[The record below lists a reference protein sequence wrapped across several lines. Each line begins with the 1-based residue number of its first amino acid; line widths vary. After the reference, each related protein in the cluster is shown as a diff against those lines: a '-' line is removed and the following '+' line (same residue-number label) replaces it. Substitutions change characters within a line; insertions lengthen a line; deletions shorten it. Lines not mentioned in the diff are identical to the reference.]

1 MLFSSQ
7 AHVVSQYPWSGI
19 NHLFTTRFNHFV
31 LCFYGRQSTCF
42 RFLLFLA
49 FSIANEISWFTPHR
63 DRTSEFF
70 KLLITTR
77 HYLWQKWKCNNYRRT
92 GPSWLESNIYQRR
105 LLCSSITLLNYANDK
120 YWTIVYQKSYQIL
133 NKQLQNIY
141 QQSLQCSSITLFN
154 LAKDKYWTSDSL
166 NRLNIIIL
174 AIHCQRCNCAILS
187 TSTI

>member
-1 MLFSSQ
+1 MHICPPQNMAVFNVHLIFPFFVKTSLGGHFVKIELKLTYLRDVLFSWMLFSSQ

-49 FSIANEISWFTPHR
+49 FSIANEISWFTPLR

-77 HYLWQKWKCNNYRRT
+77 HYLWQKWKCKNYRRT

-120 YWTIVYQKSYQIL
+120 YWTIFYQNSYQIL
-133 NKQLQNIY
+133 NK
-141 QQSLQCSSITLFN
+141 
-154 LAKDKYWTSDSL
+154 
-166 NRLNIIIL
+166 
-174 AIHCQRCNCAILS
+174 
-187 TSTI
+187 